1 MIIKK
6 VTYAVKVAENPLG
19 NFSTAQRKNEK
30 CVKKSRR
37 GAKQERKED
46 SSRDHFLAELRFHLV
61 GSKI

>member
-19 NFSTAQRKNEK
+19 NFSTAQRKSE
-30 CVKKSRR
+30 KSRR

-46 SSRDHFLAELRFHLV
+46 SSRDHIPAELRFHLV